1 MAAIF
6 METFKD
12 KLLLL
17 LHCIAV
23 ALLTLGFLSIVSS
36 SSVLFM
42 VFKAK
47 ALRSRYFMTMIA
59 ISINDLLTGMVYFIL
74 ALYGLL
80 MDGKSEN
87 PDSNCCPKSALLS
100 FCNNNALMS
109 AVALSVDRIIAACH
123 PLFYRNVSIYKFH
136 IPLVGLVT
144 SYSLSL
150 SVATVIQGYGK
161 VIPFNKCGPELCWN
175 STFNVYMMQH
185 LNMAL
190 AFSIFFLN
198 LTLVIYTRRSAKT
211 YQRRNLMQL
220 FNIKYREQVRVR
232 KTLTWVT
239 LVVVTLQIA
248 GRTMRLLSL
257 QATNEINYTFLYNS
271 IHIFTALNAV
281 LNYFIVALTSAEF
294 RAAQRRVLLRSS
306 SVGPFRGV
314 E

>member
-1 MAAIF
+1 VKHSAVRFISCKNTTSKRNGYRSLDFHFSAASQRNPCTKSE
-6 METFKD
+6 M
-12 KLLLL
+12 
-17 LHCIAV
+17 
-23 ALLTLGFLSIVSS
+23 
-36 SSVLFM
+36 
-42 VFKAK
+42 
-47 ALRSRYFMTMIA
+47 
-59 ISINDLLTGMVYFIL
+59 NDLLTGIVYFIL
-74 ALYGLL
+74 SLHGLL
-80 MDGKSEN
+80 MDDKGEN
-87 PDSNCCPKSALLS
+87 PDSSCCPKSSLLS

-109 AVALSVDRIIAACH
+109 AVALSVDRIIAVCH

-136 IPLVGLVT
+136 IPLIAFVT

-150 SVATVIQGYGK
+150 SVVTVIHGYGK
-161 VIPFNKCGPELCWN
+161 VIPFNKCGPEVCWN
-175 STFNVYMMQH
+175 STFGVYTMQH

-198 LTLVIYTRRSAKT
+198 LTLIIYTRRSAKT

-257 QATNEINYTFLYNS
+257 HAKNEINYTLLYNS
-271 IHIFTALNAV
+271 IHVFTALNAA
-281 LNYFIVALTSAEF
+281 LNYFIVALTSAVF
-294 RAAQRRVLLRSS
+294 RAAQRRILLRSS
-306 SVGPFRGV
+306 SVGPFHGV